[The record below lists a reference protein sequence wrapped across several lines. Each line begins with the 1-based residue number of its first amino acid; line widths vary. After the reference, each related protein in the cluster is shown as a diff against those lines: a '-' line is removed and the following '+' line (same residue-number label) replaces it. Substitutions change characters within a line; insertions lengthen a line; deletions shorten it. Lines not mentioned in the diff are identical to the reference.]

1 MIQSGNEF
9 FLNNS
14 SAAPTQ
20 RGFRSQSRV
29 GDRLRTARPRLILA
43 LASIIPI
50 LVSTLGCSAGK
61 PEEPTVAVQVVPV
74 KKATIEQTVTAI
86 ASGFSICD
94 PAPMAKAS
102 GSIPATAASAV
113 MTIGLNLRRPA

>member
-50 LVSTLGCSAGK
+50 PVSYTHLDVYKRQVFAFAFGYIRALIQLVSSEG
-61 PEEPTVAVQVVPV
+61 
-74 KKATIEQTVTAI
+74 
-86 ASGFSICD
+86 
-94 PAPMAKAS
+94 
-102 GSIPATAASAV
+102 
-113 MTIGLNLRRPA
+113 